1 MRKRVLVISGIAVLV
16 IGAAI
21 FATAQAGLRFNHF
34 QERHPGSERRHGPGS
49 PEMVE
54 HMARALGL
62 SEDQKTPIKAL
73 MDGIQ
78 TAEEARHQKME
89 ELHKQMEA
97 VTANGQFDEG
107 KVREIASQQAQIHA
121 DQIVE
126 HERLKSK
133 VFSLLTPEQRVKA
146 EEMHK
151 RGPGGGFRRHGGPP
165 REGGRMRDGGEEKN

>member
-1 MRKRVLVISGIAVLV
+1 MRKRVLAICGIAVLV

-34 QERHPGSERRHGPGS
+34 QGGQGRGERRHGPGS
-49 PEMVE
+49 PEMIE

-62 SEDQKTPIKAL
+62 TEDQKTQIKAVL
-73 MDGIQ
+73 DGVQ
-78 TAEEARHQKME
+78 ATEDARHQKME

-97 VTANGQFDEG
+97 VTANGQFDEA
-107 KVREIASQQAQIHA
+107 KVREIANQQAQIHA

-126 HERLKSK
+126 HERMKSK
-133 VFSLLTPEQRVKA
+133 LFSLLTPEQRVKA

-151 RGPGGGFRRHGGPP
+151 YGPGEGRPRHGGPP
-165 REGGRMRDGGEEKN
+165 REGGPEKN